1 MLFLKLC
8 LFLLLASSYSKAD
21 CLPDATG
28 KNFTGLCTPG
38 VTTTEDTQIDIVEE
52 DFGTE
57 IVTTTT
63 TTVTNTEVTVT
74 NQDSQDLLDGT
85 NNYVTSTKE
94 GDMDSDW
101 GGQGPASMPTGNAC
115 YGLGTDKCAAIT
127 GSGNTTSTMGVEG
140 MGTTFIQTVDFSE
153 LNISNGGE
161 VKYSIE
167 VDKQDAQDRIYMHV
181 TGLNGTSQVFSGTD
195 ILSESGVST
204 GYQSYNGSFD
214 FSGVLNRVTIEVGG
228 RDINL
233 AVGPVFDDVSVNV
246 FYNVINTI
254 ITQQITT
261 VEEIYYLNL
270 LDTEINFAEEV
281 FEFNDISTNDVGEIE
296 FMPFEPEYEEVTY
309 ESVEIEMAEIELEFD
324 YVEVSY
330 DVTYD
335 APPPME
341 LLPPPDMNMDFEVPV
356 NIETVSIEIEME
368 MNLELPSLE
377 DMPPPPDMMASV
389 EEVAPPMEM
398 DDVPPPMETEPE
410 VEIEVEPV
418 ETEVEET
425 KPQIEEV
432 QEEPEMVETE
442 PEETVEEAPEEVE
455 EVEEVEETKEPEE
468 EAPEEVEET
477 KEEPKEAP
485 KKEEKKEEP
494 KKEPKKEPSA
504 KEKAATKIVKKI
516 DDKARYDDA
525 AQTKTLIVMQILGNT
540 KSFFDTQ
547 SYIQDT
553 NVTEYLNKTIDD
565 QYGMLFDMAQGQIM
579 DDMVNSQWQK
589 SQ

>member
-1 MLFLKLC
+1 MHFIRLC
-8 LFLLLASSYSKAD
+8 SLLLLVSSYSKAD
-21 CLPDATG
+21 CLPNTE
-28 KNFTGLCTPG
+28 GLCTPG
-38 VTTTEDTQIDIVEE
+38 VTITEDTQIDITEE
-52 DFGTE
+52 DLGTE
-57 IVTTTT
+57 IVTTTVTTETTTT
-63 TTVTNTEVTVT
+63 TTVTNE
-74 NQDSQDLLDGT
+74 NSDNILDGT
-85 NNYVTSTKE
+85 NGYVSTSNE
-94 GDMDSDW
+94 GDMDIDW

-115 YGLGTDKCAAIT
+115 YGLGSDKCAQIT
-127 GSGNTTSTMGVEG
+127 GSGNSTSTMGVDG

-167 VDKQDAQDRIYMHV
+167 VDKQDDQDRIYMHI

-195 ILSESGVST
+195 ILSETGVST

-214 FSGVLNRVTIEVGG
+214 FSGVLNKVTIEIGG

-233 AVGPVFDDVSVNV
+233 AVGPVFDDVSVDV

-281 FEFNDISTNDVGEIE
+281 FEFNDIATNDIGEIE

-309 ESVEIEMAEIELEFD
+309 ESVEIEMAEIELEFE
-324 YVEVSY
+324 YVEISY
-330 DVTYD
+330 DVTFD

-341 LLPPPDMNMDFEVPV
+341 LLPPPDMNMDFEIPV
-356 NIETVSIEIEME
+356 NIETVTLEIEME
-368 MNLELPSLE
+368 MDL
-377 DMPPPPDMMASV
+377 PPPDMVASV
-389 EEVAPPMEM
+389 EEIAPP
-398 DDVPPPMETEPE
+398 
-410 VEIEVEPV
+410 IEVEPEIV
-418 ETEVEET
+418 ETEVEEI

-432 QEEPEMVETE
+432 QEEPEIIE
-442 PEETVEEAPEEVE
+442 PEPEKTVEEAPEEVE
-455 EVEEVEETKEPEE
+455 EIEEVEEVKEPEE
-468 EAPEEVEET
+468 EAPEEIEEAEEEV
-477 KEEPKEAP
+477 KEEP

-494 KKEPKKEPSA
+494 KKEPKKESSA
-504 KEKAATKIVKKI
+504 KEKAASKIVKKI

-589 SQ
+589 

>member
-1 MLFLKLC
+1 MLFIKLC
-8 LFLLLASSYSKAD
+8 LLLLLASSYSRAD
-21 CLPDATG
+21 CLPDTE
-28 KNFTGLCTPG
+28 GLCTPG
-38 VTTTEDTQIDIVEE
+38 VTTTEDTEIDITEE
-52 DFGTE
+52 DLGTE
-57 IVTTTT
+57 IVTTTV

-74 NQDSQDLLDGT
+74 NEDSGNILDGT
-85 NNYVTSTKE
+85 NGYVSTSNE
-94 GDMDSDW
+94 GDMDIDW
-101 GGQGPASMPTGNAC
+101 GGQGPASMPTGNSC
-115 YGLGTDKCAAIT
+115 YGLGADKCAAIA
-127 GSGNTTSTMGVEG
+127 GSGNSTSTMGVDG

-167 VDKQDAQDRIYMHV
+167 VDKQDDQDRIYMHI

-281 FEFNDISTNDVGEIE
+281 FEFNDIATNDIGEIE
-296 FMPFEPEYEEVTY
+296 FMPFESEYEEVTY
-309 ESVEIEMAEIELEFD
+309 ETVEVEMAEIELEFE
-324 YVEVSY
+324 YVEISY
-330 DVTYD
+330 DVTFD
-335 APPPME
+335 APSPME
-341 LLPPPDMNMDFEVPV
+341 LLPAPDMNMDFEMPV
-356 NIETVSIEIEME
+356 NIETVTLEIEME
-368 MNLELPSLE
+368 MDL
-377 DMPPPPDMMASV
+377 PPPDMVASV
-389 EEVAPPMEM
+389 EEIAPSIEI
-398 DDVPPPMETEPE
+398 EPE
-410 VEIEVEPV
+410 IV

-425 KPQIEEV
+425 KPQIEAV
-432 QEEPEMVETE
+432 QEEPEMIEAE
-442 PEETVEEAPEEVE
+442 PEETVEEAPEKVEEIE
-455 EVEEVEETKEPEE
+455 EVEEVKEPEE
-468 EAPEEVEET
+468 EAPEEIEEAEEEV
-477 KEEPKEAP
+477 KEEP

-494 KKEPKKEPSA
+494 KKEPKKESSA
-504 KEKAATKIVKKI
+504 KEKAASKIVKKI

-540 KSFFDTQ
+540 KTFFDTQ

-579 DDMVNSQWQK
+579 DDMVNSQWLK

>member
-1 MLFLKLC
+1 MLFIKLC
-8 LFLLLASSYSKAD
+8 LLLLLASSYSRAD
-21 CLPDATG
+21 CLPDTE
-28 KNFTGLCTPG
+28 GLCTPG
-38 VTTTEDTQIDIVEE
+38 VTTTEDTEIDITEE
-52 DFGTE
+52 DLGTE
-57 IVTTTT
+57 IVTTTV

-74 NQDSQDLLDGT
+74 NEDSGNILDGT
-85 NNYVTSTKE
+85 NGYVSTSNE
-94 GDMDSDW
+94 GDMDIDW
-101 GGQGPASMPTGNAC
+101 GGQGPASMPTGNSC
-115 YGLGTDKCAAIT
+115 YGLGADKCAAIA
-127 GSGNTTSTMGVEG
+127 GSGNSTSTMGVDG

-167 VDKQDAQDRIYMHV
+167 VDKQDDQDRIYMHI

-281 FEFNDISTNDVGEIE
+281 FEFNDIATNDIGEIE
-296 FMPFEPEYEEVTY
+296 FMPFESEYEEVTY
-309 ESVEIEMAEIELEFD
+309 ETVEVEMAEIELEFE
-324 YVEVSY
+324 YVEISY
-330 DVTYD
+330 DVTFD
-335 APPPME
+335 APSPME
-341 LLPPPDMNMDFEVPV
+341 LLPAPDMNMDFEMPV
-356 NIETVSIEIEME
+356 NIETVTLEIEME
-368 MNLELPSLE
+368 MDL
-377 DMPPPPDMMASV
+377 PPPDMVASV
-389 EEVAPPMEM
+389 EEIAPSIEI
-398 DDVPPPMETEPE
+398 EPE
-410 VEIEVEPV
+410 IV

-425 KPQIEEV
+425 KPQIEVV
-432 QEEPEMVETE
+432 QEEPEMIEPE

-455 EVEEVEETKEPEE
+455 EIEEVEEVKEPEE
-468 EAPEEVEET
+468 EAPEEIEEAEEEV
-477 KEEPKEAP
+477 KEEP

-494 KKEPKKEPSA
+494 KKEPKKESSA
-504 KEKAATKIVKKI
+504 KEKAASKIVKKI

-540 KSFFDTQ
+540 KTFFDTQ

-579 DDMVNSQWQK
+579 DDMVNSQWLK

>member
-1 MLFLKLC
+1 MLFIKLC
-8 LFLLLASSYSKAD
+8 LLLLLASSYSRAD
-21 CLPDATG
+21 CLPDTE
-28 KNFTGLCTPG
+28 GLCTPG
-38 VTTTEDTQIDIVEE
+38 VTTTEDTEIDITEE
-52 DFGTE
+52 DLGTE
-57 IVTTTT
+57 IVTTTV

-74 NQDSQDLLDGT
+74 NEDSGNILDGT
-85 NNYVTSTKE
+85 NGYVSTSNE
-94 GDMDSDW
+94 GDMDIDW
-101 GGQGPASMPTGNAC
+101 GGQGPASMPTGNSC
-115 YGLGTDKCAAIT
+115 YGLGADKCAAIA
-127 GSGNTTSTMGVEG
+127 GSGNSTSTMGVDG

-167 VDKQDAQDRIYMHV
+167 VDKQDDQDRIYMHI

-281 FEFNDISTNDVGEIE
+281 FEFNDIATNDIGEIE
-296 FMPFEPEYEEVTY
+296 FMPFESEYEEVTY
-309 ESVEIEMAEIELEFD
+309 ETVEVEMAEIELEFE
-324 YVEVSY
+324 YVEISY
-330 DVTYD
+330 DVTFD
-335 APPPME
+335 APSPME
-341 LLPPPDMNMDFEVPV
+341 LLPAPDMNMDFEMPV
-356 NIETVSIEIEME
+356 NLETVTLEIEME
-368 MNLELPSLE
+368 MDLPL
-377 DMPPPPDMMASV
+377 PDMVASV
-389 EEVAPPMEM
+389 EEIAPSIEI
-398 DDVPPPMETEPE
+398 EPE
-410 VEIEVEPV
+410 IV

-425 KPQIEEV
+425 KPQIEVV
-432 QEEPEMVETE
+432 QEEPEMIEPE

-455 EVEEVEETKEPEE
+455 EIEEVEEVKEPEE
-468 EAPEEVEET
+468 EAPEEIEEAEEEV
-477 KEEPKEAP
+477 KEEP

-494 KKEPKKEPSA
+494 KKEPKKESSA
-504 KEKAATKIVKKI
+504 KEKAASKIVKKI

-540 KSFFDTQ
+540 KTFFDTQ

-579 DDMVNSQWQK
+579 DDMVNSQWLK